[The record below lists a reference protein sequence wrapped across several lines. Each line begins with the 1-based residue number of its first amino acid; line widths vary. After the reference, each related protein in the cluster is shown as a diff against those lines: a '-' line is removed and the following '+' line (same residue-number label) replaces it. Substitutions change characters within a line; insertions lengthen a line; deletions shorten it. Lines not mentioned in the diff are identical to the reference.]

1 MHWLRN
7 TTRMDRTTPA
17 KAPDFSPTKSQI
29 YVDPITIMDLNMHYD
44 LQQREKKNAA
54 KIKLLLDAGSL
65 SVFQHHANNDF
76 IIV

>member
-1 MHWLRN
+1 MKTSKFAFEINWPL
-7 TTRMDRTTPA
+7 P
-17 KAPDFSPTKSQI
+17 KSQI
-29 YVDPITIMDLNMHYD
+29 DVDPITIMDLNMHYD

-76 IIV
+76 IIVWFFIATK